1 MVMDMRVDI
10 WSDVVCPWCYLGKAR
25 FEKALAGF
33 DGRDEVEV
41 AYHPFE
47 LDPTWP
53 PGQTMP
59 ILAMLAT
66 KYQLSPA
73 EAEAA
78 EGQVAGLARAEGLP
92 FNPERPLGNTFDV
105 HRVLQLAHDQGF
117 QHRLLDA
124 IYQAYFGD
132 AADIFD
138 PDVLGTIA
146 ATAGLDPE
154 DVKQVLGSDDYT
166 EQVRAD
172 EQQAQQIGIRG
183 VPFFVLDGRVGVS
196 GAQSTQ
202 TFTEALSSLR
212 ESGR

>member
-1 MVMDMRVDI
+1 MRVDI

-41 AYHPFE
+41 AYHAFE

-59 ILAMLAT
+59 IQEMLAT
-66 KYQLSPA
+66 KYRLAPA

-78 EGQVAGLARAEGLP
+78 EGQIAGLARAEGLP

-105 HRVLQLAHDQGF
+105 HRVLQLGHDQGF

-124 IYQAYFGD
+124 IYRAYFGD

-138 PDVLGTIA
+138 PDVLGPIA

-154 DVKQVLGSDDYT
+154 DVRQVLSSDDYA

-212 ESGR
+212 EPGR